1 MIIISVCQ
9 VSQCREVLVGWLV
22 VSFTLTFHL
31 QRYTGYHNYRYL
43 CMSIYRV
50 PFHADVLSEVL
61 VLLCMSNILFV
72 GITLVRFTLTTCGC
86 HCSLQEAHCASISR

>member
-50 PFHADVLSEVL
+50 PFHADELRASSGPVVAYLPCFPVMAALCPQTPAPRQGCYIDGSHSVCLSL
-61 VLLCMSNILFV
+61 
-72 GITLVRFTLTTCGC
+72 
-86 HCSLQEAHCASISR
+86 